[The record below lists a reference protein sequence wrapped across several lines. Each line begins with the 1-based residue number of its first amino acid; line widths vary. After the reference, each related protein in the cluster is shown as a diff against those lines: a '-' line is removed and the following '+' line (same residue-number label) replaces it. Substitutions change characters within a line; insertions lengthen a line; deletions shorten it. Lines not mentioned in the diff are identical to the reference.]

1 MKKRTFRQIIKDAFY
16 MLWNDIKSAK
26 WVIIFIIAYFVF
38 MKKFLY
44 STCPVVLI
52 SGFPCPACGLTRAGF
67 LMLEF
72 DFAGAF
78 HIHPFIFP
86 IAGLTA
92 AFCIN
97 RYLLIK
103 RTPEWM
109 KWCMIVLITG
119 MVMFYIYRMV
129 HVFPGDPPMG
139 FYGGSLMHILK
150 EFVF

>member
-1 MKKRTFRQIIKDAFY
+1 MKRRTFRQIIKDAFC

-38 MKKFLY
+38 LKKFLY

-67 LMLEF
+67 LMLGL
-72 DFAGAF
+72 DFAGAL
-78 HIHPFIFP
+78 HVHPFIFP
-86 IAGLTA
+86 IAGLTVL
-92 AFCIN
+92 FCVN
-97 RYLLIK
+97 RYLMLK

-109 KWCMIVLITG
+109 KWCLILLITG
-119 MVMFYIYRMV
+119 MVIFYIYRMI
-129 HVFPGDPPMG
+129 HVFPGDPPMS
-139 FYGGSLMHILK
+139 FYRGNLIHMLK